1 MDTKKLVIIAL
12 VMMAVLYLAGV
23 GTHFASKECDNK
35 STDACKDSYM
45 AKSGKSGGK
54 GGWENSL
61 GSLMSPFAPGLPVVQ
76 LLDANR
82 ANCDS
87 ALYQSQHR
95 VIQLSSSKLSCRI
108 AITAFTEDDFRKGT
122 LTLMEPAGARIKVQF
137 TSNDPEVKSE
147 KDENKL
153 PILTDNAP
161 VNITVMATG
170 GTLVLSC
177 MNCNGSGNNL
187 VRVKFK

>member
-12 VMMAVLYLAGV
+12 VMMAILYLAGA

-54 GGWENSL
+54 GGWEKSL

-87 ALYQSQHR
+87 APYQSQHR

-108 AITAFTEDDFRKGT
+108 AIAAFTEDDFRKGT

-137 TSNDPEVKSE
+137 TSNDPEIKSE

-161 VNITVMATG
+161 VDVTVMATG
-170 GTLVLSC
+170 GTLVLTC
-177 MNCNGSGNNL
+177 MNCNVSGNTL